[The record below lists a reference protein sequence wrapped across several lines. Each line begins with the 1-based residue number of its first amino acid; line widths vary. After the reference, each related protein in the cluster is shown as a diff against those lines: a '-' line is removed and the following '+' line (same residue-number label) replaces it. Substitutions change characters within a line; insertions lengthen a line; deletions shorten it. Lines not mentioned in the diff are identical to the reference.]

1 MPSRNGQT
9 VQVITRARLRSV
21 QRHRVAQRNHPLP
34 AMAMQVMRAALK
46 FPIMPTALKLQH
58 QPLLMKHI
66 ALLRTRGRVALH
78 PQTTTTTIAKAL
90 TDLIQITGAVMG
102 HRVAPRRQPSSTIA
116 TLEAVFPIH
125 RSSRAARRNVKG
137 QKCQGHA
144 LVEQATTL
152 QAN

>member
-1 MPSRNGQT
+1 
-9 VQVITRARLRSV
+9 
-21 QRHRVAQRNHPLP
+21 
-34 AMAMQVMRAALK
+34 MQVMRAALK

-66 ALLRTRGRVALH
+66 ALLRNRGRVALH
-78 PQTTTTTIAKAL
+78 PQTTTTTTIAKAL